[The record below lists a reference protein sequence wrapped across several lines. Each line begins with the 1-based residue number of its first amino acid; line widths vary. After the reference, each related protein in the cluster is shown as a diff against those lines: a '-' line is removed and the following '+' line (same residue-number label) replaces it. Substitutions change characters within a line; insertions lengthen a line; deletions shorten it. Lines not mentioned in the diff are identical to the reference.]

1 MLLPHIDKYKQNI
14 FMLIFN
20 IMVSRELGGIQ
31 QAYLDYNEALENE
44 GHRVIN
50 ISSVYAQIND
60 QLNDSIKLPTLTS
73 WCIISKI
80 YLRILMAIYRPDV
93 IIAHGGRAINFAAA
107 LKPRSIKLIGV
118 AHNYSYKR
126 LKKCDYVIVITDH
139 LRQYMIDNG
148 YDNDRIF
155 QIPNMLRINLQYEE
169 SKFHEPI
176 VIGSYGRFVK
186 QKGYEYLL
194 DALAILKN
202 RRYNVRLIL
211 GGGEDEKQLTNKA
224 KEIGISDVTI
234 FSGWIKDKKK
244 FFAEIDIF
252 CLPSIHEPFGIV
264 LLEAMEHSKPIVSTK
279 CQGPSEILDHNVDSL
294 LATINSAEDL
304 ADKLADFVDN
314 PEKAKNYAKSA
325 YSKLCS
331 RYDIKII
338 SKKLGDIINN
348 LNYE

>member
-1 MLLPHIDKYKQNI
+1 MKQNI

-211 GGGEDEKQLTNKA
+211 GGGGEDEKQLTNKA

>member
-1 MLLPHIDKYKQNI
+1 
-14 FMLIFN
+14 
-20 IMVSRELGGIQ
+20 MVSRELGGIQ

-211 GGGEDEKQLTNKA
+211 GGGGEDEKQLTNKA